1 MMIFKDTPKAY
12 LYFLFDNIWLFAL
25 FILFT
30 GKESL
35 QKIKPNALMLKKKQ
49 TNNSVIHI
57 SLHPS
62 TCYYY
67 DLK

>member
-12 LYFLFDNIWLFAL
+12 LYFLFNNIWLFAL

-35 QKIKPNALMLKKKQ
+35 QKIKPNALMLKKKKKNQ
-49 TNNSVIHI
+49 TT
-57 SLHPS
+57 L
-62 TCYYY
+62 
-67 DLK
+67 